1 MIRCDIMAIEKDT
14 TFKFVGKNFIK
25 VLFDLV
31 NMPETVDPYQ
41 LREETEEL
49 ISLKISQ
56 LMPDFVGRAGNVIV
70 MFEFESSYVG
80 NPSKKRFH
88 AYVALYDYELND
100 EDLDIIFCVITTKEN
115 SKIVEYKIGDIDNFK
130 IAIFNIA
137 ELGFE
142 EIINKSLDKIE
153 KQEVFSAEELVK
165 LALTSLMPLTREGII
180 DQFYKLSEM
189 MDSIVFE
196 DEDARISFAG
206 ILLLLSNIYFDINDG
221 IRKKIQGV
229 FMGKIDC
236 IVELCDEKVEE
247 GLLIAAKNFLISGLS
262 AEFVSENT
270 NLPLG
275 KIKELEKE
283 IKSSN

>member
-31 NMPETVDPYQ
+31 NMPETVDSYQ

-56 LMPDFVGRAGNVIV
+56 LRPDFVGRAGNVIV

>member
-1 MIRCDIMAIEKDT
+1 MAIEKDT
-14 TFKFVGKNFIK
+14 TFKYIGKNFIK

-41 LREETEEL
+41 LREETGEM

-56 LMPDFVGRAGNVIV
+56 LKPDFVGRAGNVIV

-80 NPSKKRFH
+80 KPSKKRFH

-100 EDLDIIFCVITTKEN
+100 DDLDIIFCVITTKEK
-115 SKIVEYKIGDIDNFK
+115 SKIAEYKIGYIDNFK

-137 ELGFE
+137 ELGYE
-142 EIINKSLDKIE
+142 EIINNSLDKIE

-165 LALTSLMPLTREGII
+165 LALTSLMPPTREGII
-180 DQFYKLSEM
+180 DQFYKLSKM
-189 MDSIVFE
+189 MDCIVFE
-196 DEDARISFAG
+196 DEEARISFVG
-206 ILLLLSNIYFDINDG
+206 ILLLLSNIYFDITDR

-236 IVELCDEKVEE
+236 IVEFGDEKFEDGFLEAAKKLLIKGFPVDMISNIMELPIAKVEE
-247 GLLIAAKNFLISGLS
+247 LKR
-262 AEFVSENT
+262 EVE
-270 NLPLG
+270 
-275 KIKELEKE
+275 
-283 IKSSN
+283 SSK